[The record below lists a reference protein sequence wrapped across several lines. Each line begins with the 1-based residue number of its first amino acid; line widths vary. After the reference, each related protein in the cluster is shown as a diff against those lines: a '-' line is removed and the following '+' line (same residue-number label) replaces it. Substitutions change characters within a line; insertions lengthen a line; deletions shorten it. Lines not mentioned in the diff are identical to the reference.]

1 MTLGVYQG
9 GCAAK
14 QSDTNPP
21 PSARLSLMTPELEAK
36 IPQIQA
42 ICARYPVARLSAF
55 GSAVTG
61 GFEAGKSDIDLL
73 VKMDD
78 VPTLV
83 YGNAYFGLL
92 REFEEL
98 FKRPIDLVTEP
109 SLTNPYIKKS
119 VEATKV
125 LIYGQH

>member
-1 MTLGVYQG
+1 
-9 GCAAK
+9 
-14 QSDTNPP
+14 
-21 PSARLSLMTPELEAK
+21 
-36 IPQIQA
+36 
-42 ICARYPVARLSAF
+42 
-55 GSAVTG
+55 
-61 GFEAGKSDIDLL
+61 L

-109 SLTNPYIKKS
+109 SLTNPYIKAN
-119 VEATKV
+119 VEKTAV
-125 LIYGQH
+125 RIYGAR